1 MSASGEGKVYRNMGC
16 SNQMPVA
23 QGHHLNANLTL
34 VQGIGQGLR
43 LISLID
49 IYIASLSA
57 KLVTESH
64 RILYMWPAPQHCG
77 IPQGTNIG

>member
-1 MSASGEGKVYRNMGC
+1 MQILPLCGG
-16 SNQMPVA
+16 Q
-23 QGHHLNANLTL
+23 
-34 VQGIGQGLR
+34 GQGLR
-43 LISLID
+43 LLSLID

-77 IPQGTNIG
+77 LSQGTNIG